1 MNKFI
6 IAALFAI
13 LVGSAIY
20 YFFSPSRKD
29 ISIEVKSSVE
39 KMSNGE
45 YDSAIILAKQILQTS
60 QNSKNSF
67 YSLSIIGYS
76 YFKKKDL
83 DSSFLYYSKA
93 LAIKH
98 IEPTE
103 KANAL
108 NMVGVIFQH
117 KQTHPSAIKYF
128 QQAINLY
135 ETGNN
140 KKLPIAYYNL
150 AYSQSQTDNIACID
164 SYYKALE
171 YASKF
176 EDKRYEVYCLSD
188 LGNLMLETTNYKA
201 ATEYFYES
209 LDNEYTKNHVR
220 SRAIALQG
228 LGEAEYASKDYDS
241 AKLHALEALKIKTE
255 RSYDDLLFTS
265 YFLLGR
271 IYRNTGD
278 LNEAENNL
286 KRAVIYYPHNER
298 NKQAVNVFKELSD
311 VQLQLGKMQQ
321 SEYHNQLH
329 FEELERILDEK
340 KKSYNMSKVTI

>member
-1 MNKFI
+1 MKKFLVVTLI
-6 IAALFAI
+6 TI
-13 LVGSAIY
+13 LSGATVF
-20 YFFSPSRKD
+20 YFLSSDRKSIPQD
-29 ISIEVKSSVE
+29 IKPSIE
-39 KMSNGE
+39 KMTNGE
-45 YDSAIILAKQILQTS
+45 YDSAIILAKKILTF
-60 QNSKNSF
+60 SKNDKNKF
-67 YSLSIIGYS
+67 LALSIIGYS
-76 YFKKKDL
+76 FYEKREA
-83 DSSFLYYSKA
+83 DSSFHYYTKA
-93 LAIKH
+93 LSIKN
-98 IEPTE
+98 INNTE
-103 KANAL
+103 RANAL

-176 EDKRYEVYCLSD
+176 EDKRYEAYCLSD
-188 LGNLMLETTNYKA
+188 LGNLMLETSNYEA
-201 ATEYFYES
+201 ATEYFHES

-311 VQLQLGKMQQ
+311 VQLQLGKIQQ